1 MNNSL
6 KLSDIK
12 SLSGGRVF
20 LLFLLFLIS
29 LYEFY
34 SMGIMGMA
42 LICLIP
48 LLIGGLIFA
57 FQFKMAV
64 FWFIFIMNYI
74 IMGLTRYYYL
84 PVPVTA
90 LTIMP
95 QIFLIMICIFDIR
108 EKSNAKYGNLML
120 LAIGIWVFYVILQ
133 IINRTCQ
140 LPISINAWFM
150 NFMFYGLSFILIYF
164 IVTTL
169 IRSHAR
175 IMSFFRLWAILA
187 IIANIWA
194 WRQQNIG
201 FDNTEWGW
209 LMSGASRTHIIG
221 GTIRYFSFFSDA
233 ANFGCSIAAS
243 AVAFYIIA
251 ITTSLRKDKILFLVA
266 AVFSTYGFFV
276 SGTRTG
282 LLCFM
287 VGVALYIVLSKSFK
301 IAVPVA
307 LLGILFYCML
317 AFTQIGQGNMQI
329 RRMRSAFNK
338 EDASANVRDINKAT
352 LAKYLRDAPF
362 GMGFNVDEDN
372 VPANHKYKKVYQT
385 SNDST
390 YVFMWQRVGIVG
402 AVLFAIING
411 LILLGGCIITM
422 FNLKNRACIGI
433 SAGFCCAFLAIQVG
447 GYANHILTQY
457 PNLLLYYGGM
467 AIVYLLPSIE
477 KEFELSENKL
487 YAEQQERKRLKL
499 EKKKQSR
506 V

>member
-1 MNNSL
+1 ML
-6 KLSDIK
+6 
-12 SLSGGRVF
+12 V
-20 LLFLLFLIS
+20 LFLLFLIS

-42 LICLIP
+42 LVCLIP
-48 LLIGGLIFA
+48 LFIGGVIFS
-57 FQFKMAV
+57 FQYKMAI
-64 FWFIFIMNYI
+64 FWYIFLINYL
-74 IMGLTRYYYL
+74 IMGLTRYYYIS
-84 PVPVTA
+84 VPVTA

-108 EKSNAKYGNLML
+108 KQSDAKYGNLML
-120 LAIGIWVFYVILQ
+120 LAIFIWVFYVILQ
-133 IINRTCQ
+133 LINRTCL
-140 LPISINAWFM
+140 LPISFNAWFM

-169 IRSHAR
+169 IRSHER
-175 IMSFFRLWAILA
+175 IMNFLRVWAYLA
-187 IIANIWA
+187 IIADLWA
-194 WRQQNIG
+194 WRQQTFG
-201 FDNTEWGW
+201 FDNTEWAW
-209 LMSGASRTHIIG
+209 LLAGASRTHIIG

-243 AVAFYIIA
+243 AVVFYIIT
-251 ITTSLRKDKILFLVA
+251 ITTTLKKDKILFFIA
-266 AVFSTYGFFV
+266 AVLSTYGFFV

-287 VGVALYIVLSKSFK
+287 VGVALYVVLSKSFK
-301 IAVPVA
+301 IAVPVVI
-307 LLGILFYCML
+307 LGGIFYCLL

-352 LAKYLRDAPF
+352 LAKYLKDAPF

-372 VPANHKYKKVYQT
+372 IPANHKYRVVYQT

-411 LILLGGCIITM
+411 LILLGGCVITM
-422 FNLKNRACIGI
+422 FKLKNKVCIGI

-477 KEFELSENKL
+477 KEFELSENNL

>member
-6 KLSDIK
+6 KLSNVK

-74 IMGLTRYYYL
+74 IMGLTRYYNL

-95 QIFLIMICIFDIR
+95 QILLIMICIIDIR
-108 EKSNAKYGNLML
+108 EKSNARFLNIMSLS
-120 LAIGIWVFYVILQ
+120 IFIWSFYIILQ
-133 IINRTCQ
+133 LINRTCL
-140 LPISINAWFM
+140 LPISFNAWFM
-150 NFMFYGLSFILIYF
+150 NFMFYGLTFILAYCI
-164 IVTTL
+164 ITTL
-169 IRSHAR
+169 IRSRKR
-175 IMSFFRLWAILA
+175 IMCFYRVWAYLA
-187 IIANIWA
+187 IIANFWA

-201 FDNTEWGW
+201 FDSTEWVW
-209 LMSGASRTHIIG
+209 LMAEGARTHLIG
-221 GTIRYFSFFSDA
+221 GSIRYFSFFSDA

-251 ITTSLRKDKILFLVA
+251 ITTKFWKDRLLFLIA
-266 AVFSTYGFFV
+266 AIFSTYGFFA

-282 LLCFM
+282 LLCFL
-287 VGVALYIVLSKSFK
+287 VGVALYVILSKSFK
-301 IAVPVA
+301 IAIPVTI
-307 LLGILFYCML
+307 LGGAFFCFL

-338 EDASANVRDINKAT
+338 NDASANVRDINKAT
-352 LAKYLRDAPF
+352 LAKYLKDAPF

-411 LILLGGCIITM
+411 LILLGGCVITM
-422 FNLKNRACIGI
+422 FKLKNRACIGI
-433 SAGFCCAFLAIQVG
+433 SASFCCAFFAIQVG